1 MPLSADPLLVHVHGA
16 AAEVSHQTVNLQS
29 NTVVEKIVSCLQFI
43 LVSCFKLALN
53 PVIVVCVFRC
63 VDVCRV
69 QLVHSAMRVRQAY
82 GKLLRTIPLDVALR

>member
-1 MPLSADPLLVHVHGA
+1 MSTEQQQRSLTKQLIYSQTLLWK
-16 AAEVSHQTVNLQS
+16 
-29 NTVVEKIVSCLQFI
+29 KIVSCLQFI

>member
-1 MPLSADPLLVHVHGA
+1 MCS
-16 AAEVSHQTVNLQS
+16 
-29 NTVVEKIVSCLQFI
+29 
-43 LVSCFKLALN
+43 VSCFQLALN
-53 PVIVVCVFRC
+53 PVVVVCVFRC